1 MALGKPKRLRKT
13 PAHNRAPKQ
22 EAETAKR
29 LGGRVVRGSGCGSEK
44 GDARVEGV
52 IRVENKTTRA
62 KSFSV
67 TREMIAKIESAAL
80 SAGEVPAMEIEF
92 LNEQG
97 KPVSSIS
104 LIPNWALEILVDRC
118 SQDDK

>member
-1 MALGKPKRLRKT
+1 MALGKPKRLRRT
-13 PAHNRAPKQ
+13 PAHNRAPIQ
-22 EAETAKR
+22 ESETAER

-80 SAGEVPAMEIEF
+80 SAGEVPALEVEF
-92 LNEQG
+92 LDQNG
-97 KPVSSIS
+97 KPVSSVS
-104 LIPNWALEILVDRC
+104 LIPNWALEMLIDNA
-118 SQDDK
+118 K